1 MEERMM
7 VYFLDQWI
15 FPLWA
20 AFRGCHAATDPV
32 REQEF
37 ADRCAAGITREYMY
51 HTFVKANPDRVWV
64 VQKDLYR
71 FRAYLADSETP

>member
-1 MEERMM
+1 MEERMIA
-7 VYFLDQWI
+7 YFPDWWT

-20 AFRGCHAATDPV
+20 SFRGWYRATDPV

-51 HTFVKANPDRVWV
+51 KTFVKASPDRVWV
-64 VQKDLYR
+64 VQSDLDK
-71 FRAYLADSETP
+71 FHKYLAESDTP